1 MTSITVD
8 SKVFSQLIYE
18 RSLILVSTADRMVN
32 AGAENFQLTRP
43 LLGVLL
49 QESTQLEELLDAY
62 GARINQQ
69 WFNFRLHVATIKN
82 FSTAG
87 YDLLHLRTTIQNYDF
102 QGTHP
107 HFREATEDAIDFVAS
122 YIFCS
127 LKGLLEDS
135 KPFGW
140 APPEELH
147 GYDFTE
153 NLPAGRLP
161 KNRTITADTSAQQ
174 LVTNLATDFLNNT
187 EDAKFL
193 DNADKCRAP
202 DWKGLNFD
210 LITETTF
217 LILEGKFHT
226 MQSLYDTYIS
236 FSDIEGN
243 DNSLRALR
251 GHISVVLHLLKIAT
265 IFIHFYERHLKM
277 QKNELFCHAHC
288 VLGGNWYM
296 EVLTH
301 YLCHYAYEF
310 LVSARGLCQHMLQHY
325 AIIETREV
333 PVPPYF
339 GFHVRP
345 SSLVSAIVRH
355 YGGKVTLILDREY
368 DASAPMN
375 LFLVNEWVNQLKRQ
389 HVGEE
394 LHKMDALLR
403 ETQTQLD
410 AGEVTM
416 VNAVRNVIRALAQRD
431 VINVLKYP
439 LNVEPIINSSR
450 APNLPELMQ
459 SVVATL
465 LAQRELNIK
474 YPIKVKFRG
483 DARVLKDIEIL
494 AANGYGENETGSN
507 IPLPPE
513 LTYLTYSRS

>member
-1 MTSITVD
+1 MPSKIVD
-8 SKVFSQLIYE
+8 SAVFSKLIFE
-18 RSLILVSTADRMVN
+18 RSLVLVSTADRMVSS
-32 AGAENFQLTRP
+32 GAESFQITRP

-69 WFNFRLHVATIKN
+69 WHTFRLHVATIKN
-82 FSTAG
+82 FSSAG
-87 YDLLHLRTTIQNYDF
+87 YELLHLRSTLQNYDF
-102 QGTHP
+102 QGEHP

-122 YIFCS
+122 YIFCA
-127 LKGLLEDS
+127 LHGLLEDT
-135 KPFGW
+135 KAFDWG
-140 APPEELH
+140 PPEALH
-147 GYDFTE
+147 GYDFSE

-161 KNRTITADTSAQQ
+161 KNRKVTGNTTAQQ
-174 LVTNLATDFLNNT
+174 LVTSLATNFLNNT

-193 DNADKCRAP
+193 DTADKCRAP

-210 LITETTF
+210 LLTETTF

-243 DNSLRALR
+243 DTSLRGLR

-265 IFIHFYERHLKM
+265 IFIHFYERHLKI
-277 QKNELFCHAHC
+277 QRQELFCHDHC

-310 LVSARGLCQHMLQHY
+310 LVSARGLCQLMLQKY

-333 PVPPYF
+333 PAPLYF

-345 SSLVSAIVRH
+345 STLVAAIVRH

-394 LHKMDALLR
+394 LHKMDSLLL
-403 ETQTQLD
+403 EMQTQLD
-410 AGEVTM
+410 HNQLTKVS
-416 VNAVRNVIRALAQRD
+416 AVRNVIRALAQRN

-439 LNVEPIINSSR
+439 LNVEPIINSSS
-450 APNLPELMQ
+450 APNLLELMQ

-465 LAQRELNIK
+465 LAQREINIL

-483 DARVLKDIEIL
+483 DARVLQDIELL

-513 LTYLTYSRS
+513 LTYLTYSRV

>member
-1 MTSITVD
+1 MTTLTVD
-8 SKVFSQLIYE
+8 SQVFSKLIYE
-18 RSLILVSTADRMVN
+18 RSVILVSTADRMLTG
-32 AGAENFQLTRP
+32 GAEAFQLTRP

-69 WFNFRLHVATIKN
+69 WFPFRLHVATIKN

-87 YDLLHLRTTIQNYDF
+87 YELLHLRSTIQNYDF

-107 HFREATEDAIDFVAS
+107 HFRSATEDAIDFVAS
-122 YIFCS
+122 FIFCS
-127 LKGLLEDS
+127 LHGLLEDT
-135 KPFGW
+135 KQFGW
-140 APPEELH
+140 PPPEALH
-147 GYDFTE
+147 GYDFSE

-161 KNRTITADTSAQQ
+161 KNRTITSPTSAQQ
-174 LVTNLATDFLNNT
+174 LVINLATDFLNNT

-202 DWKGLNFD
+202 DWNGLNFD
-210 LITETTF
+210 LLTETTF

-236 FSDIEGN
+236 FSDIEGA
-243 DNSLRALR
+243 DTSLRALR

-265 IFIHFYERHLKM
+265 IFIHFYERHLKV
-277 QKNELFCHAHC
+277 QSHELFCHEHC
-288 VLGGNWYM
+288 VLEGNWYM

-310 LVSARGLCQHMLQHY
+310 LASARGLCQHMLQHY
-325 AIIETREV
+325 AVIETREV
-333 PVPPYF
+333 PVPPYC

-345 SSLVSAIVRH
+345 SALVSAIVRH
-355 YGGKVTLILDREY
+355 YGGKVMLILDREY

-389 HVGEE
+389 HVGEA
-394 LHKMDALLR
+394 LHKMDELLR

-410 AGEVTM
+410 SGKITKVT
-416 VNAVRNVIRALAQRD
+416 AVRNIIRALAQHD

-439 LNVEPIINSSR
+439 LNVEPIINSSS
-450 APNLPELMQ
+450 APTLLELMQ
-459 SVVATL
+459 TIVATL
-465 LAQRELNIK
+465 LAQRELNII

-513 LTYLTYSRS
+513 LTYLTFSRG

>member
-1 MTSITVD
+1 MPAKTVD
-8 SKVFSQLIYE
+8 SAVFSKLIFE
-18 RSLILVSTADRMVN
+18 RSLILVSTADRMVS

-62 GARINQQ
+62 GARVNQQ
-69 WFNFRLHVATIKN
+69 WFAFRLHVATIKN
-82 FSTAG
+82 FSSAG
-87 YDLLHLRTTIQNYDF
+87 YELLHLRSTIQSYDF
-102 QGTHP
+102 QGEHP
-107 HFREATEDAIDFVAS
+107 HFRGATEDAIDFVAS
-122 YIFCS
+122 FIFCA
-127 LKGLLEDS
+127 LHGLLEDT
-135 KPFGW
+135 KAFDWG
-140 APPEELH
+140 PPEALH

-153 NLPAGRLP
+153 NLPKGRLP
-161 KNRTITADTSAQQ
+161 KNRKVTGNTTAQQ
-174 LVTNLATDFLNNT
+174 LVTGLATDFLNNT

-193 DNADKCRAP
+193 DTADKCRAP
-202 DWKGLNFD
+202 EWQGLNFD

-236 FSDIEGN
+236 FSDMEVN
-243 DNSLRALR
+243 DTSLRGLR
-251 GHISVVLHLLKIAT
+251 GHISVVLHLLKSAT

-277 QKNELFCHAHC
+277 QSRELFCHEHC
-288 VLGGNWYM
+288 VLDGNWYM

-310 LVSARGLCQHMLQHY
+310 LTSARGLCQQMLQKY
-325 AIIETREV
+325 AVIETREV
-333 PVPPYF
+333 PAPAYF

-345 SSLVSAIVRH
+345 STLVSSIVRH
-355 YGGKVTLILDREY
+355 YGGKVSLILDREY

-394 LHKMDALLR
+394 LHKMDELLL
-403 ETQTQLD
+403 ETQAQLD
-410 AGEVTM
+410 NGKITKVS
-416 VNAVRNVIRALAQRD
+416 AVRNIIRALAQRD

-439 LNVEPIINSSR
+439 LNVEPIINSSS
-450 APNLPELMQ
+450 APTLLELMQ
-459 SVVATL
+459 TVVATL
-465 LAQRELNIK
+465 LAQRELNIL

-483 DARVLKDIEIL
+483 DARVLKDIELL

-513 LTYLTYSRS
+513 LTYLTYSRV